1 MAMSSMTVELG
12 SEAAMVFCLV
22 LLAWWVL
29 FLLAEHFVADSAV
42 NLAEHRPK
50 PCRKDS
56 AVCESLASAAKC
68 DAEDVRHRSP
78 SHKTGPVHKSE
89 RPQCMS
95 EPAAIQQAR
104 AKLLE
109 PDDGLDVQAQLQAPS
124 RRREASSFEGDL
136 FLSEPA
142 AIQRARAK
150 LLEPEDGLDVQ
161 AQLQAPSRRRE
172 ASSSEG
178 DLFLSMYGKGPR
190 GVGRSAAAP
199 TRTSSSATSA
209 PTSRAVHLRQERRA
223 GTPAGRQ
230 REAAVPVKI
239 SSGTRFLLD
248 SIRRRPSI

>member
-95 EPAAIQQAR
+95 EPAAI
-104 AKLLE
+104 
-109 PDDGLDVQAQLQAPS
+109 LQ
-124 RRREASSFEGDL
+124 
-136 FLSEPA
+136 
-142 AIQRARAK
+142 ARAK